1 MMKKFFLFFLLGFT
15 CSAAAQ
21 EPDLDRLYEQARHLI
36 ELINIDTSKPE
47 PDETAAVRYLY
58 KELNKHHI
66 DWEFLSPRKGAAN
79 LLARI
84 AGSDPQAKPLLL
96 ISHLDTQAAGE
107 NWNFPPYKATLK
119 DGNIYGLGAT
129 DAKNYTAMHL
139 ALFTYIKDSGKI
151 PQRDIIFLASS
162 GEESGSGTGLKW
174 LGETHWDKIAPG
186 YALNEG
192 GGILRSPNSGDT
204 LVFAEAGTKM
214 YMDLKITAT
223 GEPGHASLPVQDNAV
238 YHLSEALAKLTQFD
252 PTARLTPTTRAF
264 FHRLSLTQDPDARTT
279 IRLLLNGTP
288 KEQQMAANIM
298 AKDPFLRSQLKDTLS
313 PVNLSSGPDT
323 GAHVPEA
330 SAIVNARLLPGT
342 DPEAFVEELRK
353 FLGEDERI
361 SIEIL
366 EQPELPFPAAMDGQD
381 PLFTA
386 IAETA
391 QRMWPGAVA
400 VPGMSPASGD
410 GEFLRRLG
418 VITYGL
424 GPTLDPDAPTEGAHT
439 ADEHIS
445 EEDYKEQLRFFTA
458 VVYTFAMGENILPQ
472 APATAPETAPAKE
485 QDENEVLPP
494 AEEEIPVEPLKNRS

>member
-21 EPDLDRLYEQARHLI
+21 EPDLDRLYEQARHHLI

-96 ISHLDTQAAGE
+96 ISHLDTQPAGE

-139 ALFTYIKDSGKI
+139 ALFTHIKDSGKI

-472 APATAPETAPAKE
+472 APATAPETAPAEE

-494 AEEEIPVEPLKNRS
+494 AEEEIPVEPLEK